1 MVFKKAATAGR
12 LRRYHSLPA
21 ELPHPPLS
29 AAAGTDV
36 EAQPPEAGRR
46 QAAHPNEK
54 RRPPPRRRGDFQQA
68 LRLAGVAAMEQPQD
82 RIETLEIGSE
92 HALVE
97 GSLMH
102 IGHLTTEAAAVHD
115 MNRSGRP
122 GLTSLAERRWRYSL
136 FNCTTW

>member
-1 MVFKKAATAGR
+1 VVFEQAATAGR
-12 LRRYHSLPA
+12 LRRYQALPA
-21 ELPHPPLS
+21 DLPQPLL
-29 AAAGTDV
+29 AATAGTDV

-54 RRPPPRRRGDFQQA
+54 RRPPPRRGDDFQQA
-68 LRLAGVAAMEQPQD
+68 LRLTGVAAMEQPQD
-82 RIETLEIGSE
+82 RIETLEIGAE

-97 GSLMH
+97 GRLMH